1 MKKMAFYLIPI
12 VTLLI
17 FVFIMQ
23 GGCYY
28 ATSISDR
35 NDIPNYINQLENDMV
50 NAHWDQARED
60 LVRLDLAWKK
70 AVPKVQYH
78 AEMNAID
85 GIKEDLARLSGSIDA
100 EDLGLGLA
108 ELRELA
114 EHWENLKN

>member
-1 MKKMAFYLIPI
+1 MKKMASYLFPI

-23 GGCYY
+23 GGCYFI
-28 ATSISDR
+28 TSIKDK
-35 NDIPNYINQLENDMV
+35 NDIPNYISQVENDIK

-60 LVRLDLAWKK
+60 LDSLDSAWKK

-78 AEMNAID
+78 AEMDAID
-85 GIKEDLARLSGSIDA
+85 GIKENLARLSGSIA
-100 EDLGLGLA
+100 AKDLGLALA

>member
-1 MKKMAFYLIPI
+1 MKKMVSYLIPL

-23 GGCYY
+23 GGYY
-28 ATSISDR
+28 LVSSMTDK
-35 NDIPNYINQLENDMV
+35 NDIPDYINQVENDIR

-60 LVRLDLAWKK
+60 LDRLDSAWKK
-70 AVPKVQYH
+70 AVPRVQFH
-78 AEMNAID
+78 AEMDAID
-85 GIKEDLARLSGSIDA
+85 DIKENLARLSGSLDA
-100 EDLGLGLA
+100 EDLGLALT